1 MSTDRI
7 THIPNVLTEVEV
19 PKDGTL
25 SRTLVQDDAVKVVIF
40 GFAPGQ
46 ELSEHTAS
54 VPAIMHFLDG
64 EAAVTIGTEKYEA
77 RSGAWF
83 YMSANTPHSIHAK
96 TAVVM
101 LLTMIKAAA
110 TR

>member
-1 MSTDRI
+1 MSQNQI
-7 THIPNVLTEVEV
+7 TCIHNILNEVDV

-25 SRTLVQDDAVKVVIF
+25 SRTLVHDDAAKVVIF

-54 VPAIMHFLDG
+54 VPAIMHFLEG
-64 EAAVTIGTEKYEA
+64 EAAVTIRGEMYNA
-77 RSGAWF
+77 QSGDWF
-83 YMSANTPHSIHAK
+83 YMPANTPHSIQAK
-96 TAVVM
+96 TRVVM

-110 TR
+110 TH